1 MQTWHKIVHT
11 VHIIL
16 IQYSF
21 LFGIRQTLYTLSKI
35 PECAE
40 NYVSKETLPKIL
52 IRNTGAKH
60 QSTTQ
65 NGFTKIGRTKISRR
79 KLVDTKISREERV
92 VESITIFENHNI
104 NNLRVRVGNHIICRQ
119 NLVDKF

>member
-21 LFGIRQTLYTLSKI
+21 LFGIRQTLYTLPKI

-40 NYVSKETLPKIL
+40 NNVSKQTLPKIL

-65 NGFTKIGRTKISRR
+65 NGSTKIGRMKIGRTKISRR
-79 KLVDTKISREERV
+79 KLVDTKIGRYENWSIRKLVVAKISRC
-92 VESITIFENHNI
+92 EN
-104 NNLRVRVGNHIICRQ
+104 
-119 NLVDKF
+119 